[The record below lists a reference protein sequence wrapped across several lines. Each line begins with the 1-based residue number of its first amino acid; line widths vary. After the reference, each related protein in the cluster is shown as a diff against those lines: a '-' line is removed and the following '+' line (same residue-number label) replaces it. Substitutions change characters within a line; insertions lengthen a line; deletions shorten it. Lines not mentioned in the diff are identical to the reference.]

1 MSKRVKRD
9 PSFQAKLM
17 VEGFGA
23 ETALR
28 HAEAMYQKLT
38 TPAHRDYW
46 GQVLRAVRL
55 FLPPPPPPP
64 KPKELTPLERAER
77 WIMGTG
83 YVYQVVD
90 GGKMSKADG
99 GELGAYIRIP
109 VHQSAFGYFPNK

>member
-46 GQVLRAVRL
+46 GQVLRAVRPY
-55 FLPPPPPPP
+55 LPPAPQPVYPSMD
-64 KPKELTPLERAER
+64 KMERNVQEWAASIGAIWRIDKDNETVILPLKQRLF
-77 WIMGTG
+77 G
-83 YVYQVVD
+83 YVQ
-90 GGKMSKADG
+90 
-99 GELGAYIRIP
+99 
-109 VHQSAFGYFPNK
+109 Q